1 MDLHGDT
8 TITLMRIAQLQTL
21 AATFGDNTPPSAG
34 STGVSFAQQLA
45 LASGALSPSATAE
58 TTAAPATTPSATLS
72 PDEPS
77 PLLEQ
82 YPTGDTRFGPMN
94 PPL

>member
-8 TITLMRIAQLQTL
+8 TLTLMRIAQLQAL
-21 AATFGDNTPPSAG
+21 AATFGDNVPPSAAAN
-34 STGVSFAQQLA
+34 GVSFAQQLA
-45 LASGALSPSATAE
+45 LASGAISPSADPE
-58 TTAAPATTPSATLS
+58 TTAAPPTAPSATLS
-72 PDEPS
+72 AGAPS

-82 YPTGDTRFGPMN
+82 YPTGDTRFGPTN